1 MPRRPNKRTSVA
13 ALDLEKIEDLA
24 AKGLTLEQIAAAL
37 SIDVRTLYNHRK
49 KFREVGEA
57 INRGAANGIATIA
70 NKLFEAAKN
79 GNVTAQIFY
88 LKARAG
94 WRDQGPIVEVN
105 NQQQNVRVTVDP
117 AVLAGDV
124 SLIRGAIRMLKSL
137 GVSAAQ
143 EFEDVPFEVLP
154 APKTNA
160 SS

>member
-24 AKGLTLEQIAAAL
+24 AKGLTLEQIAGAL

-57 INRGAANGIATIA
+57 INRGTASGIATIA

-124 SLIRGAIRMLKSL
+124 SLIRDAILMLKSL

-143 EFEDVPFEVLP
+143 GLDAADLKRLAGAEERGQ
-154 APKTNA
+154 
-160 SS
+160 S